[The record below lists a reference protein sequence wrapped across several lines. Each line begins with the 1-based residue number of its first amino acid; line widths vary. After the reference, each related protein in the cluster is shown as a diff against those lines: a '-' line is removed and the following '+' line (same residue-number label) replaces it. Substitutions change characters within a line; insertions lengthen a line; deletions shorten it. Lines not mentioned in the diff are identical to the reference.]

1 MTRLELPEH
10 TAVRLRDSGY
20 RVLITGAS
28 GWLGQAA
35 LELLA
40 TALGPRWGDQVQCF
54 GSTARTLRLRDDIQV
69 VQRPLAEMTTLP
81 SRPSIL
87 LHFAYLTREKVA
99 GMSPHDYMATNR
111 AITQTAA
118 AAADRVGVD
127 RVFLT
132 SSGAVYAA
140 LAAPASINPA
150 LLYGRLKLE
159 DETLFERFAARDSG
173 RRVMTARVFNL
184 SGPYINK
191 LDSYALASFIEQAR
205 RGSRIEIRAGHPV
218 IRSYTSAENLLG
230 VAFGGLLAASG
241 ENHLRFDT
249 AGEQEVEVQELA
261 DAVCAIVSPAATV
274 QRLHLSPDGAADR
287 YVGDGH
293 FYRALAARLGVV
305 EHDLPRQ
312 IKDTA
317 RYLIDEFAH

>member
-10 TAVRLRDSGY
+10 VAAQLRDGGC
-20 RVLITGAS
+20 RLLVTGAS

-40 TALGPRWGDQVQCF
+40 RALGPRWGDQVQCF
-54 GSTARTLRLRDDIQV
+54 GSASRTLSLRDGLQV
-69 VQRPLAEMTTLP
+69 VQRPLAEMATLP
-81 SRPSIL
+81 RRPSIL
-87 LHFAYLTREKVA
+87 LHFAYLTREKVS

-111 AITQTAA
+111 AITQQAA
-118 AAADRVGVD
+118 AAAERVGVD

-140 LAAPASINPA
+140 LEAPASTDPA

-159 DETLFERFAARDSG
+159 DEALFERFAERIPHC
-173 RRVMTARVFNL
+173 RVMTARLFNL

-191 LDSYALASFIEQAR
+191 LGSYALASFIEQAR
-205 RGSRIEIRAGHPV
+205 RGSRIEIRADHPV
-218 IRSYTSAENLLG
+218 IRSYTSAETLLG

-249 AGEQEVEVQELA
+249 AGEREVEVQELA
-261 DAVCAIVSPAATV
+261 DTVRAVVAPAATV
-274 QRLHLSPDGAADR
+274 QRTAFSPDGADR
-287 YVGDGH
+287 YVGDGQL
-293 FYRALAARLGVV
+293 YRALAARLGVV

-312 IKDTA
+312 VRDTA
-317 RYLIDEFAH
+317 RYLIDESAH